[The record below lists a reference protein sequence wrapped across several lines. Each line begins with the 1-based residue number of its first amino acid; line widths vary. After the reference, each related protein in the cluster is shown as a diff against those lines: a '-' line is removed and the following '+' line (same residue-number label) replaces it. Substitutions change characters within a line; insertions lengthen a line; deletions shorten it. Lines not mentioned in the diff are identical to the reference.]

1 MWLAWVDGGATTTY
15 TDSGLTTGQ
24 EYRYAV
30 GASRGTGTES
40 VWSGQVTATAA
51 ATDSTAPTVTSA
63 TVDGATLAI
72 TFNETLAAAASLANS
87 AFAVEKTPAGGSEET
102 VTLGGSPSISGAT
115 VTLTLAAA
123 VAHDDTGV
131 QVSYTKPA
139 AGSNNKLKDAAD
151 NEVASF
157 TDRAVTNNSA
167 DSTAPTVTSATVD
180 GATLAITFNETLAAA
195 ASLANS
201 AFAVE
206 KTPAGG
212 SEETVTL
219 GGSPSI
225 SGATVTLADRP
236 RRWPTDGGHR
246 GAGQLHQAGG
256 GQQQQAQGCGGQ
268 RGGEFHRPGG
278 DQQQR
283 APRRRRVDG
292 ERHDRHV
299 RQPGDGGRRP
309 RGGRLQ
315 RVPL

>member
-1 MWLAWVDGGATTTY
+1 M
-15 TDSGLTTGQ
+15 
-24 EYRYAV
+24 
-30 GASRGTGTES
+30 
-40 VWSGQVTATAA
+40 
-51 ATDSTAPTVTSA
+51 
-63 TVDGATLAI
+63 
-72 TFNETLAAAASLANS
+72 
-87 AFAVEKTPAGGSEET
+87 EKTPAGGQET
-102 VTLGGSPSISGAT
+102 GSPSISGAT

-225 SGATVTLADRP
+225 SGAT
-236 RRWPTDGGHR
+236 
-246 GAGQLHQAGG
+246 LHQAGG
-256 GQQQQAQGCGGQ
+256 GQNNKLKDATNEVASF
-268 RGGEFHRPGG
+268 RGGDHL
-278 DQQQR
+278 
-283 APRRRRVDG
+283 
-292 ERHDRHV
+292 
-299 RQPGDGGRRP
+299 RRP
-309 RGGRLQ
+309 RAAPR
-315 RVPL
+315 